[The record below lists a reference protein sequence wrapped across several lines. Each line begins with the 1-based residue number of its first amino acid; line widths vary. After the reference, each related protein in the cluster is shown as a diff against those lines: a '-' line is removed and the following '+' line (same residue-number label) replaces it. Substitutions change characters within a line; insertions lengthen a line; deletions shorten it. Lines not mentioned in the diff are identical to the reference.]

1 MPPVPDAAMA
11 GLEEAARSGRISAK
25 RIDESVQRILTAKAR
40 LGLDRTRLVDVAR
53 LSETFGRPEYAAQA
67 QEIADR
73 GVTLL
78 RDSTRLLPLDPTRP
92 LRVLLVALSA
102 DPDPVP
108 GETLD
113 SEIRPR
119 VDSLLVLRADT
130 RFTSVATLKLPP
142 PDSYDVAIAALF
154 VRVADR
160 KGNVGFPDDQRAVV
174 NQLLVSGKPVVI
186 ASFGSPYL
194 IERFP
199 TAKTWLAEF
208 STNDVS
214 QRAVARALFGQVAIA
229 GKIPVTVP
237 GSAQRGAGL
246 RVAASPMTLAPS
258 SASMADR
265 LKPAYDLL
273 DRALSDGAFPGG
285 VLAIGWNDELA
296 MHPFGRLTHDRKAGR
311 VTSTTIYDVA
321 SLTKPIVTTTAAM
334 LLVQQNQLNLGAP
347 VVRYLPE
354 FAAATKSDPDPAWRA
369 RITIRMLLLH
379 DSGLPWHRD
388 FFKDANGK
396 LKILDRAMAEPL
408 VCEPGK
414 QVEYSDLGFI
424 LLGEIIERLTGEP
437 LDAFARQNIF
447 ATLAMNSSMF
457 NPPRSLRTQ
466 IAPTENDTAYR
477 KRLLRGEVDDEN
489 AWAMGGIAGH
499 AGLFSTAGDI
509 AAFAQ
514 MLLNGGIYAHHR
526 LLARATIGQFTAR
539 QIIGDSCALGW
550 DVPTEPSSSGR
561 YFSRQSFGHLGF
573 TGTSLWIDPS
583 RRLFVILLTNR
594 VNPTRANEKI
604 RQVRPALHDAVV
616 EALGLA
622 SGQVAAR

>member
-1 MPPVPDAAMA
+1 MNLV
-11 GLEEAARSGRISAK
+11 R
-25 RIDESVQRILTAKAR
+25 RILAAKAR
-40 LGLDRTRLVDVAR
+40 LGLNRNRFVDVAR
-53 LSETFGRPEYAAQA
+53 LNETFGRPEHDMQA

-78 RDSTRLLPLDPTRP
+78 RDSTRLLPLDPARP

-102 DPDPVP
+102 DPDPAP
-108 GETLD
+108 GETLEP
-113 SEIRPR
+113 EIRSR
-119 VDSLLVLRADT
+119 VDSLSVLRADT
-130 RFTSVATLKLPP
+130 RFTSATTLKVPP

-160 KGNVGFPDDQRAVV
+160 KGNVGFPEDQRAVV
-174 NQLLVSGKPVVI
+174 NQLLVSGKPVAI

-199 TAKTWLAEF
+199 TARTWLAEF
-208 STNDVS
+208 STNEVA
-214 QRAVARALFGQVAIA
+214 QHAVARALFGQIAIA

-246 RVAASPMTLAPS
+246 RVAANPMTLQPAAATMS
-258 SASMADR
+258 DL

-273 DRALSDGAFPGG
+273 NRALSDGAFPGG
-285 VLAIGWNDELA
+285 VLAVGWNDELA
-296 MHPFGRLTHDRKAGR
+296 IHPFGRLTRDAKANR
-311 VTSTTIYDVA
+311 VTPSTIYDVA

-334 LLVQQNQLNLGAP
+334 LLVEQGQLDLDAP
-347 VVRYLPE
+347 VVLYLPE
-354 FAAATKSDPDPAWRA
+354 FAAAAESDPDASWRT

-388 FFKDANGK
+388 FYKNAKGK
-396 LKILDRAMAEPL
+396 AAVIAGAMAEPL

-414 QVEYSDLGFI
+414 QIEYSDLGFI
-424 LLGEIIERLTGEP
+424 LLGEIIERLTGES
-437 LDAFARQNIF
+437 LDGFARQNIF
-447 ATLAMNSSMF
+447 GPLAMSSSMF
-457 NPPRSLRTQ
+457 NPSQTLRAQ
-466 IAPTENDTAYR
+466 IAPTENDTSYR
-477 KRLLRGEVDDEN
+477 KRLLWGEVNDEN
-489 AWAMGGIAGH
+489 AWAMGGVSGH
-499 AGLFSTAGDI
+499 AGLFSAAADI
-509 AAFAQ
+509 VAFAQ
-514 MLLNGGIYAHHR
+514 MFLNGGIYAHRR
-526 LLARATIGQFTAR
+526 LLARATIAQFTAR
-539 QIIGDSCALGW
+539 QTIGDSASATGW

-604 RQVRPALHDAVV
+604 RQVRPALHDAIV
-616 EALGLA
+616 EVLGLA